1 MHNTQE
7 GIHMENRSTGRSR
20 KRTRRKKGGCG
31 AVRQI
36 TEFILN
42 ARGDWDKIVNS
53 YLQEGQGDA
62 Q

>member
-1 MHNTQE
+1 M
-7 GIHMENRSTGRSR
+7 
-20 KRTRRKKGGCG
+20 KKGGCG

>member
-1 MHNTQE
+1 M
-7 GIHMENRSTGRSR
+7 SFCSR
-20 KRTRRKKGGCG
+20 KKKAAAEQC
-31 AVRQI
+31 VKLQSL
-36 TEFILN
+36 FLN